1 MKQMAKNTK
10 SVVIGFIQD
19 ALIMVVIIQV
29 LFRLILTQHLSLVLP
44 ITASSIL
51 ILILIYMKLDLEKI
65 TKELE
70 DQDQGMKRSRKNST
84 D

>member
-1 MKQMAKNTK
+1 MAKNTK

-29 LFRLILTQHLSLVLP
+29 LFRLILTQHLSLALP
-44 ITASSIL
+44 ITASLIL